1 MDLISHVRAFQAA
14 YRGPTANVSF
24 RPSVDSTNEVA
35 RRLVSAF
42 LADEETPPRMLL
54 IALEQTAGRGRLGRV
69 WSSPRGQGLYAS
81 LVLPA
86 VAREAL
92 ATLPMRAAV
101 GLSRGVEELGARPC
115 RVKWPN
121 DLLVGRAKIAGI
133 LIETVARGDEPPIAI
148 IGAGVNY
155 GLPPDDVGE
164 RAVTSIQR
172 ESPQA
177 PDFAT
182 GSALLVAALEA
193 ALEGPVPAAE
203 YAERSAHRP
212 GDVLVCRVGDKIVHG
227 EFVGFDENGFL
238 RLRGPAG
245 ERVLSSA
252 EVIEG

>member
-1 MDLISHVRAFQAA
+1 LDLSAHVRAFQAA

-24 RPSVDSTNEVA
+24 RQRVDSTNEVA
-35 RRLVSAF
+35 RRLVAAF
-42 LADEETPPRMLL
+42 LAEEETPPRLLL
-54 IALEQTAGRGRLGRV
+54 IALEQTSGRGRLGRV

-81 LVLPA
+81 LVLPT
-86 VAREAL
+86 VDRETL

-115 RVKWPN
+115 RIKWPN
-121 DLLVGRAKIAGI
+121 DLLVGRAKIGGI

-148 IGAGVNY
+148 VGAGVNY
-155 GLPPDDVGE
+155 GLPPENVGE

-172 ESPQA
+172 ESPLA
-177 PDFAT
+177 PDFAS
-182 GSALLVAALEA
+182 GCAVLIE
-193 ALEGPVPAAE
+193 ALEGALAGESPAAE
-203 YAERSAHRP
+203 YAARSAHRP

-227 EFVGFDENGFL
+227 DFVGFDENGFL

>member
-1 MDLISHVRAFQAA
+1 MDLSSHVRAFQAA
-14 YRGPTANVSF
+14 YRGPTSSVCF
-24 RPSVDSTNEVA
+24 RQRVDSTNEGA
-35 RRLVSAF
+35 RRLIGAF

-86 VAREAL
+86 LGRDAL
-92 ATLPMRAAV
+92 GSLPMRAAV
-101 GLSRGVEELGARPC
+101 GLARGVEELGAQPC

-121 DLLVGRAKIAGI
+121 DLLVGRAKIGGI
-133 LIETVARGDEPPIAI
+133 LIETVARGEEPPIAI
-148 IGAGVNY
+148 VGAGVNY
-155 GLPPDDVGE
+155 GLPPENIGD

-172 ESPQA
+172 ESPLA
-177 PDFAT
+177 PDFAA
-182 GSALLVAALEA
+182 GCAVLVE
-193 ALEGPVPAAE
+193 ALEGALEGESPAAE
-203 YAERSAHRP
+203 YAARSAHRP

-227 EFVGFDENGFL
+227 DFVGFDENGFL

>member
-1 MDLISHVRAFQAA
+1 LDLSSHVRAFQAA
-14 YRGPTANVSF
+14 YRGPTSNVSF
-24 RPSVDSTNEVA
+24 RQRVDSTNEVA

-86 VAREAL
+86 VERDQL

-121 DLLVGRAKIAGI
+121 DLLVGKAKIGGI

-155 GLPPDDVGE
+155 GQPPEDVGE

-177 PDFAT
+177 AEFAVA
-182 GSALLVAALEA
+182 SATLVAALEK
-193 ALEGPVPAAE
+193 ALEEGPPVAE
-203 YAERSAHRP
+203 YEARSAHRP

-227 EFVGFDENGFL
+227 DFVGFDENGFL